1 MNREEEPGRVE
12 LLPRGK
18 VKERERR
25 RQRKNNKI
33 LSNSLNL

>member
-25 RQRKNNKI
+25 RQIIKY
-33 LSNSLNL
+33 